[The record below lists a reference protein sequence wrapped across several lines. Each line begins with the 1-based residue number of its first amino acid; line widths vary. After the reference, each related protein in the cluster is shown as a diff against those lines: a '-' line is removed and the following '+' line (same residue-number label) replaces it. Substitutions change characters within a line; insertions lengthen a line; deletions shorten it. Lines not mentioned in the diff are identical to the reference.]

1 MSRLH
6 TRICSPRQAQLSAH
20 EEVGY
25 KDVRRHRAL
34 HIQSLRPGALRPPS
48 RSEAYPGPYGRPGVR
63 ASGRLRLTIVGRT
76 PHGVEAAGEVFSL
89 DSWAFGGNLLFRGR
103 CEIDEVSLYA

>member
-25 KDVRRHRAL
+25 KDVRRHRTL

-48 RSEAYPGPYGRPGVR
+48 RSEAYPEPYVWPGVR
-63 ASGRLRLTIVGRT
+63 VSGRLRLTLAGRT
-76 PHGVEAAGEVFSL
+76 PHGVEATGGVFSL
-89 DSWAFGGNLLFRGR
+89 DSGAFGGNLLFRGT
-103 CEIDEVSLYA
+103 CEVDEFSLYA